1 MRPSSY
7 QVSAVHHVVLSLPN
21 PRVKQQKCQS
31 KRKQHKTFTYMW
43 FHHEIQAGRN
53 ITQQSP
59 SIRLANWLHKVS
71 KHRTGEDKLH
81 VMDLDTQS
89 NRYCKTHTTFMWK
102 CAVSRGLLS
111 PHLSVMLMK
120 LNSTNTTQPPH
131 FLFFKKKK
139 NSTTAPAHLCPPLPS
154 ITSITLRLAV
164 YIKCEVKIASVCM
177 RETINP
183 HT

>member
-31 KRKQHKTFTYMW
+31 KRKQHKTPRNPSRQKHYSTKPFDQVGKLTAQSVETPNW
-43 FHHEIQAGRN
+43 WGQAARDGFRQAEQPLLQN
-53 ITQQSP
+53 
-59 SIRLANWLHKVS
+59 
-71 KHRTGEDKLH
+71 
-81 VMDLDTQS
+81 
-89 NRYCKTHTTFMWK
+89 THTFMWK

-131 FLFFKKKK
+131 FLFFLKKKIPLQHQL
-139 NSTTAPAHLCPPLPS
+139 TFAPLFPPSPPS
-154 ITSITLRLAV
+154 RWGSLFT
-164 YIKCEVKIASVCM
+164 
-177 RETINP
+177 
-183 HT
+183 

>member
-21 PRVKQQKCQS
+21 ARVKQQKCQS

-81 VMDLDTQS
+81 VRDLDKQS
-89 NRYCKTHTTFMWK
+89 NRYCKTHTRPCESAPFQEDF
-102 CAVSRGLLS
+102 S
-111 PHLSVMLMK
+111 PSHLSVMLMK

-131 FLFFKKKK
+131 FLFFLKKKIPLQHQL
-139 NSTTAPAHLCPPLPS
+139 TFAPLFPPSPPS
-154 ITSITLRLAV
+154 RWGSLFT
-164 YIKCEVKIASVCM
+164 
-177 RETINP
+177 
-183 HT
+183 